1 MPMSWRCRD
10 TQGTTKGYA
19 DSFQVT
25 LSPTRLSAYLSPER
39 LTHFG
44 GAPSASSAHSPIPRA
59 SRASAPR
66 EPSKVLGT
74 HCTAPGGGERW
85 QPHPARRLGQTA
97 IPTPSA
103 PLGAP
108 GSGLSP
114 KQDSALWVAVTKRD
128 DEDLPFIPEKFRTAL
143 FTRSKSDRL
152 R

>member
-10 TQGTTKGYA
+10 TQGTTKGHA

-59 SRASAPR
+59 SRASAP
-66 EPSKVLGT
+66 
-74 HCTAPGGGERW
+74 
-85 QPHPARRLGQTA
+85 
-97 IPTPSA
+97 
-103 PLGAP
+103 LGALQGARDPLHGPRGWGARAAPSGQAAWADGHPHILSPTRRP

-114 KQDSALWVAVTKRD
+114 KRDSALWVAVTKRD